1 MSTMSTPGPGAARP
15 SAEDDVYT
23 ALIIVA
29 FLFVLT
35 ATIYVGYRAQ
45 TLFGTLLPPG
55 GS

>member
-1 MSTMSTPGPGAARP
+1 MSTMGSPGPSGSRAGE
-15 SAEDDVYT
+15 SDVYT
-23 ALIIVA
+23 VLMMVA

-35 ATIYVGYRAQ
+35 ATVFVGYRAQ

>member
-1 MSTMSTPGPGAARP
+1 MSQMSTPGSGLSRA
-15 SAEDDVYT
+15 SGESDIYT
-23 ALIIVA
+23 ALILVA

-45 TLFGTLLPPG
+45 TLFGTLLPPA